1 MEGENQIMFDPSL
14 IGLESTNSDNGIL
27 VEEVNNNALEDD
39 FLSKT
44 NVDNEDINKE
54 KEDDPQFTINDTNK
68 DSSDFSVVLGQELLE
83 AGVLSKFDK
92 EAISKIVQEEGDAA
106 AIREM
111 FKGHAETLKEEIK
124 TGYDNGYNE
133 YIQLLN
139 GGMPKEEAVGLIQI
153 EKFYNSIE
161 NVDLTS
167 EDDYSVAA
175 RKDALMLNY
184 RLTTKWSEDKINTYV
199 NKLYDNGEDIEELK
213 EALPNI
219 KEYIS
224 SEKQNAKNRAIELEQ
239 ENRRYIDEQ
248 NNKIKSTIKGIN
260 EVFKGDQI
268 TDLTKTKME
277 QALFTPVKMKDGS
290 FTNQLWAK
298 RNENPI
304 DFDVKM
310 AYLFS
315 LGIFDD
321 KPVEKFTNSE
331 RTKQVS
337 KLQNFLNDNKGRSFS
352 ASIGKSFSKNDS
364 KSNGLDEALFGF

>member
-1 MEGENQIMFDPSL
+1 MIDSPYKGATAEVAGGTTYATQCGLATSITKWGLKFTGVENASFNPFNDDYRPVSFDVVSDSFSTATITRAIAPSSGSGYGKQIANIEAYAEFLEKDGVQSTVPRTSRKGQTDITGTYDL
-14 IGLESTNSDNGIL
+14 IT
-27 VEEVNNNALEDD
+27 
-39 FLSKT
+39 F
-44 NVDNEDINKE
+44 NVDRITSYNVCYTK
-54 KEDDPQFTINDTNK
+54 
-68 DSSDFSVVLGQELLE
+68 LLR
-83 AGVLSKFDK
+83 SKFDK

-298 RNENPI
+298 RNENL
-304 DFDVKM
+304 V
-310 AYLFS
+310 
-315 LGIFDD
+315 
-321 KPVEKFTNSE
+321 
-331 RTKQVS
+331 
-337 KLQNFLNDNKGRSFS
+337 
-352 ASIGKSFSKNDS
+352 
-364 KSNGLDEALFGF
+364 